1 MPLPLPLF
9 PPPLPAPTIASWL
22 PTALETVVIVRKR
35 RQWRRRRVRSFS
47 GVMFKIVLIKS
58 NISKINL
65 DPPMQLAVLEAHA
78 VTMRRRLTNPLG

>member
-1 MPLPLPLF
+1 
-9 PPPLPAPTIASWL
+9 
-22 PTALETVVIVRKR
+22 
-35 RQWRRRRVRSFS
+35 
-47 GVMFKIVLIKS
+47 VMFKIVLIKS